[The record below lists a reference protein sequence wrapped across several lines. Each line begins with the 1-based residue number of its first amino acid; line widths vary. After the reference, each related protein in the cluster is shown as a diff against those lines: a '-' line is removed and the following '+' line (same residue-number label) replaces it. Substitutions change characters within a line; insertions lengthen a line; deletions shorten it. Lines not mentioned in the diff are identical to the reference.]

1 MEKIIIT
8 GATGCVGSAVVR
20 AALSKDYEVSCIV
33 HRGSTRLRNLPKSDK
48 LHIIECNIDEYSKL
62 ELSGKYDVFIQD
74 ADKNAMVRKLKQLF
88 EPVVWSRQK

>member
-20 AALSKDYEVSCIV
+20 AALIKDYEVSCIV

-48 LHIIECNIDEYSKL
+48 LHINQIL
-62 ELSGKYDVFIQD
+62 
-74 ADKNAMVRKLKQLF
+74 
-88 EPVVWSRQK
+88 